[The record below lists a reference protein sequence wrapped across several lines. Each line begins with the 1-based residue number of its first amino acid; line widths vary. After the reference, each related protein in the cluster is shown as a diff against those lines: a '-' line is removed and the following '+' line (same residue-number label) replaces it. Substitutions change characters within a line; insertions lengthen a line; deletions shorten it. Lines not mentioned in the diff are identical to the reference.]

1 MNGTF
6 SRAFGC
12 PMRYIQGP
20 GELKSLPH
28 YVMEYGT
35 SAYILIDGFIYDFI
49 TETLAGIFKDTGAVY
64 RTASFGGESC
74 QSEVDKAVDEIKAYG
89 SDLIVCI
96 GGGKTI
102 DTTKLIADSL
112 DIPRII
118 VPSSAS
124 TDAPTAGLA
133 GLYRPDGV
141 QIKAIKTKR
150 NSELVLVDSEVVVN
164 APARLFSAG
173 MGDAMATWLEARAN
187 YASCTPNY
195 IGEGYRPTRAAMAI
209 ARECSEILFEDGRNA
224 LAAVKRHL
232 VTEEVENVIE
242 ANTLLSGLGFENTG
256 CAAAHGIHAGL
267 SEIASAHSFLHGEKV
282 AFSILCM
289 MVIENTPSDEMD
301 RTINF
306 LMDVDLPITLGQ
318 LNIEPSEENLSL
330 IVDHTV
336 NHNNLIHHEPHIINE
351 AIVRNAI
358 LAADELGRHYLSR
371 RQNTET

>member
-1 MNGTF
+1 MQGTF

-20 GELKSLPH
+20 GEIKKLPA
-28 YVMEYGT
+28 YVNEYGT
-35 SAYILIDGFIYDFI
+35 KAYVLIDGFIYEDMCALLRDVFGPDA
-49 TETLAGIFKDTGAVY
+49 EY
-64 RTASFGGESC
+64 CTAAFGGESC
-74 QSEVDKAVDEIKAYG
+74 QSEVDRAIAGIKAAG
-89 SDLIVCI
+89 CDILVCL

-102 DTTKLIADSL
+102 DTAKLISDAL
-112 DIPRII
+112 GIPRII
-118 VPSSAS
+118 APTAAS

-150 NSELVLVDSEVVVN
+150 NSELVLVDSEIVVN
-164 APARLFSAG
+164 APARLFAAG

-187 YASCTPNY
+187 YSSCTPNY

-209 ARECSEILFEDGRNA
+209 ARECSEILIEDGLNA
-224 LAAVKRHL
+224 LEAVKQHL
-232 VTEEVENVIE
+232 ITEEVENVIE

-267 SEIASAHSFLHGEKV
+267 SEIAGAHGFLHGEKV
-282 AFSILCM
+282 AFSIMCM
-289 MVIENTPSDEMD
+289 MVIENTPKPEMD
-301 RTINF
+301 RTARF
-306 LMDVDLPITLGQ
+306 LMDAGLPITLAQ
-318 LNIEPSEENLSL
+318 LNIEPSGENLNL

-351 AIVRNAI
+351 AIVKNAI
-358 LAADELGRHYLSR
+358 LAADAAGRRYLAER
-371 RQNTET
+371 RPD

>member
-1 MNGTF
+1 MIGTF

-20 GELKSLPH
+20 GEIKYLQQHVAVLGD
-28 YVMEYGT
+28 Y
-35 SAYILIDGFIYDFI
+35 AYILIDGFIFNDIKKRLDDIFAD
-49 TETLAGIFKDTGAVY
+49 TETKFFV
-64 RTASFGGESC
+64 ASFGGESC
-74 QSEVDKAVDEIKAYG
+74 QSEIDKAINEINNIGANV
-89 SDLIVCI
+89 IVCI

-102 DTTKLIADSL
+102 DTAKLVADAL

-118 VPSSAS
+118 MPSAAS

-133 GLYRPDGV
+133 GLYTPEGV

-150 NSELVLVDSEVVVN
+150 NSELVLVDTEIIVN

-187 YASCTPNY
+187 EKSCTPNY
-195 IGEGYRPTRAAMAI
+195 IGTGYRITRAAMAI

-224 LAAVKRHL
+224 LAAVKEHL

-267 SEIASAHSFLHGEKV
+267 SEITSAHSFLHGEKV
-282 AFSILCM
+282 AFSIICM
-289 MVIENTPSDEMD
+289 MVIENTPKDEMD
-301 RTINF
+301 KIVRF
-306 LMDVDLPITLGQ
+306 LMDVDLPITLSQ
-318 LNIEPSEENLSL
+318 LNIDATEENLNL

-336 NHNNLIHHEPHIINE
+336 NHNNLIHHEPHVINE
-351 AIVRNAI
+351 SIVKNAI
-358 LAADELGRHYLSR
+358 LAADAIGREYLK
-371 RQNTET
+371 NKA

>member
-1 MNGTF
+1 MKGTF

-20 GELKSLPH
+20 GELNHIP
-28 YVMEYGT
+28 EYIKEFGT
-35 SAYILIDGFIYDFI
+35 SAYFLIDGYIYDFI
-49 TETLAGIFKDTGAVY
+49 TERLAGIFSGTDTVY
-64 RTASFGGESC
+64 HTASFGGESC
-74 QSEVDKAVDEIKAYG
+74 QSEVDKAVEEIRRLDA
-89 SDLIVCI
+89 DLIVGL

-102 DTTKLIADSL
+102 DTTKLIADQL
-112 DIPRII
+112 NIARII
-118 VPSSAS
+118 VPSAAS

-195 IGEGYRPTRAAMAI
+195 IGTGYRPTKAAMAI
-209 ARECSEILFEDGRNA
+209 ARECSRILFEDGRNA
-224 LAAVKRHL
+224 LAAVKQHL

-282 AFSILCM
+282 AFSTLCM
-289 MVIENTPSDEMD
+289 MVIENTPAEEMD
-301 RTINF
+301 ETIRF
-306 LMDVDLPITLGQ
+306 LMDVDLPITLAQ
-318 LNIEPSEENLSL
+318 LNIEPTKENLDL

-351 AIVRNAI
+351 DIVRSAI
-358 LAADELGRHYLSR
+358 LAADEIGRNYLSAR
-371 RQNTET
+371 K